1 MILTN
6 KIHTRPFVI
15 AVANR
20 PLGQKDE
27 NRACPAASQRM
38 MVRCTTELVMKYT
51 RDILRETA
59 LPNFELQEYPQSSPL
74 MAGIADIAT
83 LNIRESNSS

>member
-1 MILTN
+1 VIINCNNSDNNDNNDKNNMMRAN
-6 KIHTRPFVI
+6 KIHTKPSVI

-38 MVRCTTELVMKYT
+38 MVRCATELAMKYT

-59 LPNFELQEYPQSSPL
+59 LLNFELQEYPQ
-74 MAGIADIAT
+74 
-83 LNIRESNSS
+83 